1 MLNIT
6 SEIYRTVANRLRD
19 AVGEAEFFSGT
30 IAVAADVDYTLRA
43 TLLIYRRTVSDESG
57 SWRTIDHVVPVWWE
71 FHSVT
76 DEGEVLNDFDFA
88 EFERE
93 LID

>member
-6 SEIYRTVANRLRD
+6 SEIYRTVANRLRE

-57 SWRTIDHVVPVWWE
+57 SWRAIDHVVPVWWE

-76 DEGEVLNDFDFA
+76 YEGEVLNDFDFA